1 MMLWSSLVVDHW
13 DWVWLREQGKMD
25 ILHYLQQ
32 YFCFICRKKDPKC
45 VVALDMMDWK
55 LDVAKKCGADIV
67 LNPSKC
73 DLIEEINKLTD
84 NLGCDVYIEATG
96 AGSSV
101 R

>member
-1 MMLWSSLVVDHW
+1 MLWSSLVVDHW
-13 DWVWLREQGKMD
+13 DWVWLQEQGKMD

-32 YFCFICRKKDPKC
+32 YFYLICRKKDPKC

>member
-1 MMLWSSLVVDHW
+1 MLWSSLVVDHW
-13 DWVWLREQGKMD
+13 DWVWLQEQGKMD

-32 YFCFICRKKDPKC
+32 YFYFICRKKDPKC